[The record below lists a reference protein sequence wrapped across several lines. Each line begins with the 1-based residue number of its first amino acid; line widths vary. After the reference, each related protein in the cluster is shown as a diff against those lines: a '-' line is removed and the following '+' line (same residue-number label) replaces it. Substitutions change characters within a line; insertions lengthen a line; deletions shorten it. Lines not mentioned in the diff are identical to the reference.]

1 MIDTASHLN
10 VTQFNILCHGQV
22 GSHCVNKTVGNTME
36 KNNRKKSKKQLT
48 SMPRWGHEAKLA

>member
-36 KNNRKKSKKQLT
+36 KKQSKKIEKT
-48 SMPRWGHEAKLA
+48 TY